1 MSSGDDRYR
10 QEMERP
16 QEEESQLRELCYDL
30 NSTCK
35 HFLTYNEVDPCCFVA
50 YDGYA
55 GEGVANSLPLGI
67 FNK

>member
-50 YDGYA
+50 YDGLCRRGGCKFIA
-55 GEGVANSLPLGI
+55 FGNLQ
-67 FNK
+67 